1 MPKTAPRSAALGH
14 QGPQTEQ
21 PSIASPDAALQRD
34 KPRTRSES
42 GVRHAQERRFW
53 GEQRGWFRE
62 RQQDLVAGSFRW
74 PTAILQPSRRALY

>member
-62 RQQDLVAGSFRW
+62 RQQDCHDRISINDGNLCVYEDGE
-74 PTAILQPSRRALY
+74 